1 MSQDY
6 NTIML
11 NVDDHGIATVTIN
24 RPKKLNALNS
34 EVLDEVEVFDN
45 EDLDETLNLI
55 IQFSI
60 QRLFKQVNSE

>member
-1 MSQDY
+1 MKSGASIIHSFQCE
-6 NTIML
+6 
-11 NVDDHGIATVTIN
+11 A
-24 RPKKLNALNS
+24 
-34 EVLDEVEVFDN
+34 DEAEVFDN